1 MRVLANAV
9 VVLTLSGV
17 VAGVIVVFSVLIIEE
32 E

>member
-9 VVLTLSGV
+9 VVLTLSVV
-17 VAGVIVVFSVLIIEE
+17 VAEVIVVFSVLIIEE

>member
-9 VVLTLSGV
+9 VVLTLSVV